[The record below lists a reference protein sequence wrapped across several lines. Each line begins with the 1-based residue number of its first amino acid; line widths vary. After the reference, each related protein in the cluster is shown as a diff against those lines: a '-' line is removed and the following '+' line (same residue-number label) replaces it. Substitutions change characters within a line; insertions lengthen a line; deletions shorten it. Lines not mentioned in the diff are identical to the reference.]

1 MQSHAFRGNNQQSK
15 LGSRIKVVEKTK
27 STALLPVVALTK
39 KSSVEKP

>member
-15 LGSRIKVVEKTK
+15 LGSRIKVVEKK
-27 STALLPVVALTK
+27 STALLPVIALTK